1 MRDYAPLL
9 EKPQKMNRK
18 EKKTLNIAMG
28 CGTCMLVIF
37 AVLLY
42 SQTAMNGLGVAAAQ
56 DISKIKAIKDI
67 FMPALSSTMTEGKI
81 VSWLKN
87 PGDRVAKGESVAI
100 VESDK
105 ADMDVEAFDEG
116 ILATIVVPEG
126 GMTGVGNAIAYLI
139 EAAKAQAGSAAPPA
153 APQTAPAAIEAKPAA
168 PAAPAPAQPVVVSSP
183 VIATAPQPRADGR
196 IIASPLAKVRAK
208 ELGVD
213 LAVVGGSGPNGR
225 ITESDVE
232 RVAFGGTT
240 GMASAVGMQEAQPMP
255 VLPSSSTPPAPAV
268 AAPSV
273 SSIEQD
279 PELPAR
285 GSVEKFTTLQVV
297 FITDKLDEMYK
308 ALKPKGVAMSPLL
321 AKAVGLALAKHPV
334 LYASCPD
341 GNSIK
346 YNEHVN
352 VAIAVA
358 MPDGGLITPV
368 LSDADAKDVSTLAS
382 SWKDLLGRARS
393 KQLKP
398 EEYSS
403 GTFTISNLGMF
414 GVDAFKPI
422 LPPGTAAI
430 MSVGA
435 SKPTVVAG
443 DDGSMKVEKQ
453 MTVGLAADHRI
464 VYGAHAAEF
473 LRDLKEIIE
482 NPVQLLV

>member
-1 MRDYAPLL
+1 
-9 EKPQKMNRK
+9 
-18 EKKTLNIAMG
+18 
-28 CGTCMLVIF
+28 
-37 AVLLY
+37 
-42 SQTAMNGLGVAAAQ
+42 
-56 DISKIKAIKDI
+56 
-67 FMPALSSTMTEGKI
+67 
-81 VSWLKN
+81 
-87 PGDRVAKGESVAI
+87 
-100 VESDK
+100 
-105 ADMDVEAFDEG
+105 
-116 ILATIVVPEG
+116 
-126 GMTGVGNAIAYLI
+126 
-139 EAAKAQAGSAAPPA
+139 
-153 APQTAPAAIEAKPAA
+153 
-168 PAAPAPAQPVVVSSP
+168 
-183 VIATAPQPRADGR
+183 
-196 IIASPLAKVRAK
+196 
-208 ELGVD
+208 
-213 LAVVGGSGPNGR
+213 VGGSGPNGR

-255 VLPSSSTPPAPAV
+255 VLPSSSTPPTPAV

-285 GSVEKFTTLQVV
+285 GSVEKFTTLQAAVSKNMIASMEV
-297 FITDKLDEMYK
+297 PEFYVQTVISTDKLDEMYK